1 MSKFKYPVDTDQFQ
15 IIREQGLLYVD
26 KTDLMFD
33 LANRYRY
40 VFLARPRRFGKSLL
54 CNTFKAYF
62 QGQKELFN
70 GLKVMKLEKEWT
82 KFPVLHFDMSEL
94 KNCTNIQSMRNILS
108 DMIARYEEQFGAIK
122 MIEEEGARFRRL
134 LEHIYSS
141 MGKQVVV
148 LIDEYDAPMMRY
160 LYDEKMRESVRSL
173 LRGFYQIIKSGAA
186 YLRFVFITGVTKFSQ
201 LSIFSE
207 LNNLYQISLLDGYSG
222 ICGITQNELNTV
234 LRPCVEEFAEALG
247 ISTSKAYA
255 LLKKNYD
262 GYHFSPKGQD
272 VYAPF
277 SLLRALNDK
286 TTNHYWFESGTST
299 ALLEHLK
306 RYPITR
312 ALDYDGV
319 EVCENEF
326 SIPCESADTPMPLL
340 YQSGYLT
347 IASYDPLLKLYVLKI
362 PNNEVRKGLIDCL
375 MPIILKR
382 TVADNNGLV
391 TAMAKAIFSRDLGKA
406 LTALRS
412 YIAKIP
418 YDIIT
423 KEEWECNESREAF
436 YKLLIYMAFSMLNS
450 IVDTEV
456 KSVLG
461 RADVVI
467 QTNADI
473 FVLELKVD
481 DTAEN
486 ALQQIDSKGYTIPY
500 EADGR
505 KLTKC
510 GICISSSTRNIT
522 HWRATDANGNVVDE
536 QKFNS

>member
-62 QGQKELFN
+62 QGQKELFE
-70 GLKVMKLEKEWT
+70 GLKVMEMEKEW
-82 KFPVLHFDMSEL
+82 KKHPVLHFTLSGL
-94 KNCTNIQSMRNILS
+94 KNVTVPLAQSKLENLIS
-108 DMIARYEEQFGAIK
+108 DYEKIYGRDPEQRTP
-122 MIEEEGARFRRL
+122 GARFRGLIHRAK
-134 LEHIYSS
+134 EQT
-141 MGKQVVV
+141 GENVVV
-148 LIDEYDAPMMRY
+148 ILDEYDAAIMRLMY
-160 LYDEKMRESVRSL
+160 EPERLADMRSM
-173 LRGFYQIIKSGAA
+173 LREFYQVLKDEGA

-207 LNNLYQISLLDGYSG
+207 LNNLNQISLDNRYSG
-222 ICGITQNELNTV
+222 ICGITQEELDTV
-234 LRPCVEEFAEALG
+234 LRPCIEDYAQNLH
-247 ISTSKAYA
+247 ISVDDAYA

-277 SLLRALNDK
+277 SLLRALDKND
-286 TTNHYWFESGTST
+286 TNHYWFESGTST

-481 DTAEN
+481 DTVEN
-486 ALQQIDSKGYTIPY
+486 ALQQINSKGYTIPY

-510 GICISSSTRNIT
+510 GICISSSARNIT
-522 HWRATDANGNVVDE
+522 HWRATDADGNVVDE

>member
-62 QGQKELFN
+62 QGQKELLN
-70 GLKVMKLEKEWT
+70 GLKVMEMEKEW
-82 KFPVLHFDMSEL
+82 KKHPVLHFTLSGL
-94 KNCTNIQSMRNILS
+94 KNVTVPLAQSKLENLIS
-108 DMIARYEEQFGAIK
+108 DYEKIYGRDPEQK
-122 MIEEEGARFRRL
+122 TPGARFRGLIHRAK
-134 LEHIYSS
+134 EQT
-141 MGKQVVV
+141 GENVVV
-148 LIDEYDAPMMRY
+148 ILDEYDAAIMRLMY
-160 LYDEKMRESVRSL
+160 EPEQLADMRSM
-173 LRGFYQIIKSGAA
+173 LREFYQVLKDEGA

-207 LNNLYQISLLDGYSG
+207 LDNLNQISLDNRYSG
-222 ICGITQNELNTV
+222 ICGITQEELDTV
-234 LRPCVEEFAEALG
+234 LRPCIEEYAQNLH
-247 ISTSKAYA
+247 ISVDDAYA

-436 YKLLIYMAFSMLNS
+436 CKLLIYMTFSMLNS

-481 DTAEN
+481 DTVEN
-486 ALQQIDSKGYTIPY
+486 ALQQINSKGYTIPY

-510 GICISSSTRNIT
+510 GICISSSARNIT
-522 HWRATDANGNVVDE
+522 YWRATDADGNVVDE

>member
-70 GLKVMKLEKEWT
+70 GLKVMEMEKEW
-82 KFPVLHFDMSEL
+82 KKHPVLHFTLSGL
-94 KNCTNIQSMRNILS
+94 KNVTVPLAQSKLENLIS
-108 DMIARYEEQFGAIK
+108 DYEKIYGRDPEQK
-122 MIEEEGARFRRL
+122 TPGARFRGLIHRAK
-134 LEHIYSS
+134 EQT
-141 MGKQVVV
+141 GENVVV
-148 LIDEYDAPMMRY
+148 ILDEYDAAIMRLMY
-160 LYDEKMRESVRSL
+160 EPERLADMRSM
-173 LRGFYQIIKSGAA
+173 LREFYQVLKDEGA

-510 GICISSSTRNIT
+510 GICISSSARNIT